1 MRMSTVAL
9 SEISDAEWSALSSQR
24 IFFGHQSVGR
34 DIMLGVERVL
44 EQHPEIA
51 LALVRTDDPAAVD
64 GAAFIEARI
73 GRNREPA
80 TKTEAFLNVLGRG
93 FGDEFGVLA
102 MYKFCYVDIN
112 RDTDPE
118 QLFSEYAGA
127 IEDTRDR
134 FPGVTIVHFTMPL
147 MTANDGLGERIRTA
161 LGLPTQTRLN
171 PIRNRYNELVRER
184 YAGTAPVFDLARLES
199 TRADGSS
206 AFTRHGGREIPMLAA
221 EWTSDGGHLN
231 EA

>member
-1 MRMSTVAL
+1 
-9 SEISDAEWSALSSQR
+9 
-24 IFFGHQSVGR
+24 
-34 DIMLGVERVL
+34 MLGVERVL

-51 LALVRTDDPAAVD
+51 LALVQTDDPATVA

-73 GRNREPA
+73 GTNREPA
-80 TKTEAFLNVLGRG
+80 TKTDAFLNVLGRG
-93 FGDEFGVLA
+93 FGDEFGAIA

-134 FPGVTIVHFTMPL
+134 FHGITIVHFTMPL
-147 MTANDGLGERIRTA
+147 MTANSGLGDRIRTA

-171 PIRNRYNELVRER
+171 AIRSRYNELVRER
-184 YAGTAPVFDLARLES
+184 YIATEPVFDLALLES
-199 TRADGSS
+199 TKADGSH
-206 AFTRHGGREIPMLAA
+206 AFTRYGGREIPMLAA

-231 EA
+231 EAGQYHIAERLLVFLARLSAASRNAVTDMAGTGR